1 MLQKQERLR
10 QEKLRGDQL
19 EREIIKIS
27 EAAPDNY
34 SKYADDAQG
43 GYRAV

>member
-10 QEKLRGDQL
+10 QEKLRGDL
-19 EREIIKIS
+19 MEREIMKIS
-27 EAAPDNY
+27 EAAPDNFQ
-34 SKYADDAQG
+34 KYADDVQG